1 MKLVAARPNA
11 AQRRLV
17 EIGLKGRSEPLNV
30 CNHNDRD
37 GARDQRKSAFNLGD
51 ADKIRPLKASPSMR
65 AFIVAFIVFGL
76 TCGISIFVLGRFG
89 MSDNQSLPPSR
100 AAEITLTVGTLIA
113 CAVAAS
119 HWLLPQP
126 GW

>member
-51 ADKIRPLKASPSMR
+51 ADKIQPLKASPSMR

>member
-1 MKLVAARPNA
+1 MRQAPGAILSCKSERYARVCSNLLDVLVP
-11 AQRRLV
+11 
-17 EIGLKGRSEPLNV
+17 PL
-30 CNHNDRD
+30 D

-65 AFIVAFIVFGL
+65 AFIVAIIVFGL
-76 TCGISIFVLGRFG
+76 TFGISILVLFRYG
-89 MSDNQSLPPSR
+89 MSDNQTLPPSTV
-100 AAEITLTVGTLIA
+100 AENTLKVGTLIA
-113 CAVAAS
+113 LVVAAS

>member
-1 MKLVAARPNA
+1 
-11 AQRRLV
+11 
-17 EIGLKGRSEPLNV
+17 
-30 CNHNDRD
+30 
-37 GARDQRKSAFNLGD
+37 
-51 ADKIRPLKASPSMR
+51 MR

-76 TCGISIFVLGRFG
+76 TLGISILVLGRFG